1 LSETS
6 LAKPSPSEALGREPT
21 GRTSH
26 VFKRGN
32 ISLAKA
38 GTGRKSGGD
47 RCHQTRKKFHPPDSA
62 TRFAP
67 AADPSL

>member
-21 GRTSH
+21 GRIYH

-47 RCHQTRKKFHPPDSA
+47 RRQQTRKKFHSPDSV

-67 AADPSL
+67 AADHH

>member
-38 GTGRKSGGD
+38 GTERKSGGD